1 MGIGVQLFAQGIDFK
16 PVPFSEALRMAKTQH
31 KMLFVDCY
39 TSWCGPCRYMAD
51 SIFTRKETGDY
62 FNKRFISVKYDIEK
76 DEAKEFNALY
86 TVGSFPTFWIFSP
99 QGEVIYR
106 MGRSFAHRKRVVAP
120 DGRCRGRGDKI
131 GKAPA
136 ELPEKQE

>member
-1 MGIGVQLFAQGIDFK
+1 MKRILLLGLFLGIGVQLFAQGIDFK

-76 DEAKEFNALY
+76 TRQRNLMPCIRWVRFRHF
-86 TVGSFPTFWIFSP
+86 GSFLL
-99 QGEVIYR
+99 
-106 MGRSFAHRKRVVAP
+106 
-120 DGRCRGRGDKI
+120 RGK
-131 GKAPA
+131 
-136 ELPEKQE
+136 